1 MCAGYNPH
9 PTPQMN
15 AAVTLFSSSLLFV
28 TSAAIGSLVFY
39 RRARPSWREWVVVV
53 AGAAVLWWQLGLA
66 GGPIAR
72 LMLVAAYVSVSAFV
86 VSALLPFV
94 DRAALA
100 TRPPLL
106 PWMALP
112 PVILFGV
119 AVGMN
124 VLGGVLAGPTVDASL
139 YRADAAFGIGQPA
152 FTIAAYVLQR
162 PWLNLPTEAAYI
174 NQPLMNAVI
183 FAALWNRSTSNAW
196 RFFSKSLTVGVIG
209 AMLYALCPGVGTIAT
224 FGDAFPWAPP
234 DAVSPGLLPEV
245 WWPRNCLPS
254 VHTATGLIML
264 WNTRPG
270 SRLRLATIVYF
281 VAMMLYTVV
290 GGGHYVVDLI
300 AGVPF
305 TVAVEQAIDRRPM
318 PALGA
323 TACYLAWVVMVRGEL
338 LSASPVV
345 PWLFTVV
352 TLAASLWL
360 RSNRGTQ
367 DARLD
372 TARLH

>member
-1 MCAGYNPH
+1 
-9 PTPQMN
+9 MN

-39 RRARPSWREWVVVV
+39 LRARPSWREWTVVL
-53 AGAAVLWWQLGLA
+53 AGAALLWWQFGLA
-66 GGPIAR
+66 GSPVAR
-72 LMLVAAYVSVSAFV
+72 VMLVAAYVSVSAFL

-124 VLGGVLAGPTVDASL
+124 VLGGVLAGPTVDAAL

-152 FTIAAYVLQR
+152 FTVAAYVLPR

-174 NQPLMNAVI
+174 NQPLMNAVV
-183 FAALWNRSTSNAW
+183 FAALWNRSTSGAW
-196 RFFSKSLTVGVIG
+196 RFLAKSLAVGVVG
-209 AMLYALCPGVGTIAT
+209 ALLYALCPGVGTIAT
-224 FGDAFPWAPP
+224 FGDAFPWSPP
-234 DAVSPGLLPEV
+234 AAVPPGLLPEA

-270 SRLRLATIVYF
+270 SRLRLGTIAYF
-281 VAMMLYTVV
+281 VAMMVYTIV

-323 TACYLAWVVMVRGEL
+323 TSFYLAWVVLVRGDL
-338 LSASPVV
+338 LTASPVV
-345 PWLFTVV
+345 PWLFTAV
-352 TLAASLWL
+352 TLVASLWL
-360 RSNRGTQ
+360 RTRRGAQSAPMDATQ
-367 DARLD
+367 LD
-372 TARLH
+372 

>member
-1 MCAGYNPH
+1 MSD
-9 PTPQMN
+9 
-15 AAVTLFSSSLLFV
+15 AVTLFSSSLLFV

-39 RRARPSWREWVVVV
+39 LRARPSWREWAVVTT
-53 AGAAVLWWQLGLA
+53 GAAVLWWQLGLA

-72 LMLVAAYVSVSAFV
+72 VMLVAAYVSISAFL

-94 DRAALA
+94 DRSALA

-124 VLGGVLAGPTVDASL
+124 ILGGVLAGPTVDASL
-139 YRADAAFGIGQPA
+139 YQADAAFGIGQPA
-152 FTIAAYVLQR
+152 FTVAAYVLQR

-174 NQPLMNAVI
+174 NQPLMNAVV
-183 FAALWNRSTSNAW
+183 FAALWNRSTPDAW
-196 RFFSKSLTVGVIG
+196 RFFAKSLAVGIVG
-209 AMLYALCPGVGTIAT
+209 ALLYALCPGVGTIAT
-224 FGDAFPWAPP
+224 FGAAFPWSPP
-234 DAVSPGLLPEV
+234 AAVPPGLLPQA

-270 SRLRLATIVYF
+270 SRLRLATIAYF
-281 VAMMLYTVV
+281 IAMLIYTIV

-323 TACYLAWVVMVRGEL
+323 TAIYLAWVVMVRGDL
-338 LSASPVV
+338 LSGSPVV

-352 TLAASLWL
+352 TLAASLWF
-360 RSNRGTQ
+360 RARHRAHSVPRDATQ
-367 DARLD
+367 LD
-372 TARLH
+372 